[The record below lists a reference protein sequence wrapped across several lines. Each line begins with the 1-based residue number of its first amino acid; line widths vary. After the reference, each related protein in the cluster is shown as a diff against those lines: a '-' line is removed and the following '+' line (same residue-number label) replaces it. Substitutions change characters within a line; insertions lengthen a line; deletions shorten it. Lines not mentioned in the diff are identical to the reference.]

1 MSARNPCSVMVAGD
15 KKSFALSSFKG
26 KSGTFIIPAYSTGGV
41 PPPAWVISAVI
52 DWLGRVLRSVQESPA
67 SLDTKMGAV
76 ALAEPPGLGVKAE
89 AAMRRAF
96 EGYSARNGS
105 ASCQVSPLNES
116 GIKSTTRPPA
126 SLAGGTCRSDPVQAT
141 DRATPTAITLPRMTQ
156 YTRPLYQRG
165 PSARLQRRERGGD
178 VKI

>member
-1 MSARNPCSVMVAGD
+1 MSPRNPWSVMVAGD

-89 AAMRRAF
+89 AARSFAL
-96 EGYSARNGS
+96 ESYSARDGS
-105 ASCQVSPLNES
+105 ASCPVSPLRET
-116 GIKSTTRPPA
+116 GVRATDRPPA
-126 SLAGGTCRSDPVQAT
+126 
-141 DRATPTAITLPRMTQ
+141 
-156 YTRPLYQRG
+156 RPARV
-165 PSARLQRRERGGD
+165 PS
-178 VKI
+178 